1 MAQLLAPYHNG
12 MRLGQGFN
20 SYTQQICLDN
30 AVLMDNEENR
40 RRVKPYYNA
49 DPDPAHSNSDP
60 LKLPPENNAD
70 QQGHSTQSVYAT
82 TPADGESLE

>member
-30 AVLMDNEENR
+30 AVLPDNTGNR
-40 RRVKPYYNA
+40 NRVRVYYVDDRINGQTGT
-49 DPDPAHSNSDP
+49 NF
-60 LKLPPENNAD
+60 LPPLPTD
-70 QQGHSTQSVYAT
+70 QSAEHEYEPSKTMDFS
-82 TPADGESLE
+82 